1 MSARI
6 VATREELRMRQRRG
20 AVVFAAGIAAGL
32 AAAAAVFASS
42 GLGAGGISFSPA
54 YFFGPHMVRAEVIVK
69 IGGATHDFRL
79 DRGTVRAV
87 TPTSITLRER
97 TGDLVT
103 IQVAP
108 GADVRL
114 RGRPVVLTQLRRGI
128 AAFVVRDGDVPATW
142 VRAGPGALVGG

>member
-1 MSARI
+1 MDARI
-6 VATREELRMRQRRG
+6 VATRRSSRMRQRSRG
-20 AVVFAAGIAAGL
+20 AGVFAAGVAAGL
-32 AAAAAVFASS
+32 AAAAAVFAGS
-42 GLGAGGISFSPA
+42 GLGAGGINFSPA

-69 IGGATHDFRL
+69 IGGVTHDFRL

-87 TPTSITLRER
+87 TPTSITLKER

-114 RGRPVVLTQLRRGI
+114 RSRPVALTQLRRG
-128 AAFVVRDGDVPATW
+128 V
-142 VRAGPGALVGG
+142 